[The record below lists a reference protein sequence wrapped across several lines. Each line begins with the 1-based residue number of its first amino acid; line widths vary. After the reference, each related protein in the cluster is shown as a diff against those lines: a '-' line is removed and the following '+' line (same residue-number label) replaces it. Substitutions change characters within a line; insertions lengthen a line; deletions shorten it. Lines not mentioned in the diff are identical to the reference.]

1 LKSPFLVSS
10 LSPIR
15 NKKAIRLWPYGCQKE
30 KAMGTEWS
38 PMASIPP
45 PGLDLRVTLAKVK
58 IKEAKVKHF
67 LSFKPHFKT

>member
-1 LKSPFLVSS
+1 MAV
-10 LSPIR
+10 
-15 NKKAIRLWPYGCQKE
+15 KK

-45 PGLDLRVTLAKVK
+45 SGLDLWVALAKVK
-58 IKEAKVKHF
+58 AKEAKVKHF